1 MPGNRGF
8 NRSDPFA
15 TEDFGRSPKRRL
27 RRRGLIVGVIAL
39 AIGLALTSGANAAGP
54 IRSFRIGLWTGGAY
68 VDDRTGFF
76 TDCAARIPYTNGLTI
91 AVALNRSRGWTL
103 SFVDPLWTLE
113 EYRQI
118 PVQLKIPDGGGS
130 VEVYGTPINPTTVI
144 VPMPEYSRTLNA
156 LRLAYRINTSVGG
169 QNFVFYFVNPAELMS
184 SLLDCVRTSLAL
196 EISYPTAP

>member
-1 MPGNRGF
+1 MPEKRGF
-8 NRSDPFA
+8 NRSDLFA
-15 TEDFGRSPKRRL
+15 TEAFGARPKRRSL
-27 RRRGLIVGVIAL
+27 RRSSIVGVIVLL
-39 AIGLALTSGANAAGP
+39 AGLASTSAASAAGP
-54 IRSFRIGLWTGGAY
+54 IRSFRVGLWTGGAY
-68 VDDRTGFF
+68 LDDRTGFF

-91 AVALNRSRGWTL
+91 AVALNRTWGWTL

-130 VEVYGTPINPTTVI
+130 VEVYGTSINPTTVV
-144 VPMPEYSRTLNA
+144 VPMPGYSRMMNA
-156 LRLAYRINTSVGG
+156 FRLAYRINTSVEG
-169 QNFVFYFVNPAELMS
+169 QNFVFYFVNPAELMG